1 MRKLA
6 PQITLSGYTLIE
18 ILVGITIIGL
28 LFSLGYSNYR
38 DYARRQALLGV
49 ARRLKADL
57 RLAQGQAL
65 AGKKPDD
72 LACNSPEVLNGY
84 DFYTESNISYKI
96 RANCSGGA
104 PVEIKEVK
112 ISSLNVSL
120 SSTHDSFTFKV
131 LGQGTNLDSDAVI
144 TLTQAGTDDTLD
156 VTVNTNG
163 EIE

>member
-1 MRKLA
+1 MRKPA

-38 DYARRQALLGV
+38 DYARRQALSGA

-57 RLAQGQAL
+57 RLAQEQAL

-72 LACNSPEVLNGY
+72 SFCNSPEVLNGY
-84 DFYTESNISYKI
+84 DFSIGAASSYRI
-96 RANCSGGA
+96 QANCSGGL
-104 PVEIKEVK
+104 VEIKEVD
-112 ISSLNVSL
+112 ISSSNISL

-131 LGQGTNLDSDAVI
+131 LGQGTNLDSDATI
-144 TLTQAGTDDTLD
+144 TLTQTGTDDTLD